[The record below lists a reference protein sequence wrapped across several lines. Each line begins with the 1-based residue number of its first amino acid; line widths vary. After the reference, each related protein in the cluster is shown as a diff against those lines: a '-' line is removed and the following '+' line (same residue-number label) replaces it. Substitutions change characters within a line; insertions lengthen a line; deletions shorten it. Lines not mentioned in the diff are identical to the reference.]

1 MYLQYLADSG
11 YRAIMIRTATI
22 GFAQYPLFELESP
35 SQPSMSE
42 RIAWVLAN
50 SEVFRKAARDE
61 GIDVDRA
68 LLALQKKRRQKS
80 VKRTEKG
87 KREKARL

>member
-1 MYLQYLADSG
+1 
-11 YRAIMIRTATI
+11 MIRTATI

-42 RIAWVLAN
+42 RILWVFAH
-50 SEVFRKAARDE
+50 SAVFQKAAQDE
-61 GIDVDRA
+61 GIGPDDV
-68 LLALQKKRRQKS
+68 LQTLEEEIRLKGARRK
-80 VKRTEKG
+80 EKG